1 MSKTKDSQSL
11 SGRARAS
18 AISVLE
24 HFMEIKTEVPA
35 RIKHFV
41 EYLRNGPEPRGRPKG
56 KLQYDDERYLIEMGR
71 LLEKGEADNPHQAA
85 SLLVTQHPELARY
98 IQKNSAIKRLSDAF
112 KKDEALYRFLGRD
125 ADPISLKKAAR

>member
-41 EYLRNGPEPRGRPKG
+41 EYLRSGPGPRGRPKG
-56 KLQYDDERYLIEMGR
+56 KLKYDDEPYLIEMGR
-71 LLEKGEADNPHQAA
+71 LLETGKAENLHRAATNVVQGRQVLGQSDEA
-85 SLLVTQHPELARY
+85 
-98 IQKNSAIKRLSDAF
+98 KIKRLSKAF
-112 KKDEALYRFLGRD
+112 KKDEASYRRLGREKID
-125 ADPISLKKAAR
+125 NPTHNKT